1 MSRIHTYD
9 PRFSAIKRKQRN
21 GKNASTMLQDN
32 RNLIL
37 QLIRKS
43 GSISRK
49 QLSEESGLQLAT
61 VTIIIKELL
70 AQGLILEGGF
80 VDGGNGRRVKS
91 FSMAENLYTVVI
103 RLTEVYY
110 KIALFD
116 IHIQPLYVKKVFFQ
130 TQDSIEEIMELT
142 KVHIKEIEKQFQK
155 EKILCIIV
163 GVEHMYRLMNNDYVI
178 WDEARQE
185 YCLIGKKL
193 HDHTGYN
200 VFVNRA
206 VNLSSYD
213 MWDKCETD
221 IVKKEDNYM
230 MLVYVQLGYDLE
242 GAIIVNH
249 ELLYGADGLCG
260 QLSELKIGR
269 DNTQAYKDVV
279 TVPVLLKRAKELT
292 GEYPDSYI
300 AQKEDLNIRDVI
312 AGYEKNDPL
321 CRKVYN
327 EVAEHLGYIF
337 SQIISWMDPDVVML
351 MDEVPP
357 IPEFEQ
363 VLRTEVARYCNEEKA
378 ERVHILIGERIT
390 KNDPVLVGGA
400 KYAFDLLIG
409 DIGIY

>member
-1 MSRIHTYD
+1 M
-9 PRFSAIKRKQRN
+9 
-21 GKNASTMLQDN
+21 
-32 RNLIL
+32 
-37 QLIRKS
+37 
-43 GSISRK
+43 
-49 QLSEESGLQLAT
+49 AT

-292 GEYPDSYI
+292 REYPDSYI

-327 EVAEHLGYIF
+327 EVAERLGYIF